1 MRTDELKKYIC
12 FVLETVNDVNSFG
25 LHTGWIN
32 RSELHESAVK
42 PYVLTISNSESI
54 GIGN

>member
-42 PYVLTISNSESI
+42 PYGLTERDTWM
-54 GIGN
+54 